1 VRRSR
6 KGTTGSTQRAA
17 GAITP
22 RPSLA
27 APATARHG
35 AHWAGSGC
43 PGYTTE
49 SHFRSNDDTIAQGV
63 LLAAEAVYDA
73 SDRADQVLPE
83 KGIAAAAV
91 AAAASAHLAVSGINR
106 VAEACYMPRHWD
118 LEDDLMQMTLQA
130 DLASRATPDVQ
141 FVMREQRPSGHVPP
155 TADDFPG
162 YIDRERPDA
171 QNGVEGWDVIGVKT
185 TVRGVIDAMV
195 APDQCTC
202 SAAESSY
209 SQAVTAVANN
219 QLKTAHKLFRQAY
232 VYAFSN

>member
-1 VRRSR
+1 MRRALALVVV
-6 KGTTGSTQRAA
+6 AA
-17 GAITP
+17 ALP
-22 RPSLA
+22 AVLLP
-27 APATARHG
+27 APAAARHG
-35 AHWAGSGC
+35 APWAGSVC

-49 SHFRSNDDTIAQGV
+49 SHYHSNDDTIAQGI

-73 SDRADQVLPE
+73 SDRADQVLPQ

-130 DLASRATPDVQ
+130 DLAARATPDVQ
-141 FVMREQRPSGHVPP
+141 FVMRERRPSGHVPP
-155 TADDFPG
+155 GADGFPG
-162 YIDRERPDA
+162 YIDRERSDA
-171 QNGVEGWDVIGVKT
+171 QNGVAGWDIIGVKT

-195 APDQCTC
+195 ATEQCTC

-209 SQAVTAVANN
+209 AQAVTAVGHN

>member
-1 VRRSR
+1 MRRALALVVL
-6 KGTTGSTQRAA
+6 AA
-17 GAITP
+17 ALP
-22 RPSLA
+22 AVLLA

-91 AAAASAHLAVSGINR
+91 AAAASAHLAVTGINR

-185 TVRGVIDAMV
+185 TVRGVIDAMK
-195 APDQCTC
+195 ATEQCTC

-209 SQAVTAVANN
+209 SQAVAAVASN